1 MVGCWLVRHGMTG
14 DEALAQI
21 AQWWQG
27 VRRQLQPGPPSA
39 DHADTSALILRP
51 HRVDREPPEGS
62 DGSSS
67 GNVTALSERQ
77 TTNLVVERR
86 PARQCVRTLG
96 AVRSA
101 HAPCFGA
108 TASEP
113 QKGATPAVCR
123 SRDGSGA
130 FKDNYMVWGRSTMRS

>member
-1 MVGCWLVRHGMTG
+1 MTPSG
-14 DEALAQI
+14 D
-21 AQWWQG
+21 
-27 VRRQLQPGPPSA
+27 
-39 DHADTSALILRP
+39 
-51 HRVDREPPEGS
+51 
-62 DGSSS
+62 
-67 GNVTALSERQ
+67 VTALSERQ

-113 QKGATPAVCR
+113 QKGVTPAVCR

-130 FKDNYMVWGRSTMRS
+130 FKDNYRAWGGRRCSREIRIG